1 MLYVHIRII
10 MPEFT
15 YLHQPANKQN
25 MLKQDKV
32 ENYFAMDYWRET
44 EVMMTMLLDLVIVNK
59 SSYLSLMPELNMIL
73 VLMIQNTDFG

>member
-1 MLYVHIRII
+1 
-10 MPEFT
+10 
-15 YLHQPANKQN
+15 
-25 MLKQDKV
+25 
-32 ENYFAMDYWRET
+32 MDYWRET